1 MSATTSIPAAAVPA
15 HALRRGTRGFAA
27 VVLFLTGA
35 IVSAVT
41 LFVLPASA
49 IARIP
54 LTFLIVLGVVFAI
67 AHYVAVYGLIRRRD
81 WAAPLTLYLVAVGLG
96 LAAFGALTLV
106 TGFDPL
112 GRPNAEAALASRVQ
126 VVGLLVWLAG
136 SWIVAGRFAVR
147 GMAPPDHA
155 PEPTTDQAPVSLT
168 VPHQRVTLAGATRTR
183 SGLRPHSASA

>member
-54 LTFLIVLGVVFAI
+54 LTFLIVLGVVFAV
-67 AHYVAVYGLIRRRD
+67 AHFVAMYGLIRRRD
-81 WAAPLTLYLVAVGLG
+81 WAAPLTLYVVAVGLG
-96 LAAFGALTLV
+96 LAAFGVLTLV

-112 GRPNAEAALASRVQ
+112 GRPDAEAAPASRIQ
-126 VVGLLVWLAG
+126 IVGLLVWLAG

-147 GMAPPDHA
+147 GMAPPDRA
-155 PEPTTDQAPVSLT
+155 PEPTADEAPASVSVSHPRVITD
-168 VPHQRVTLAGATRTR
+168 ATRTR
-183 SGLRPHSASA
+183 AGLRPHTASA

>member
-1 MSATTSIPAAAVPA
+1 MSAITSNSAAAVPA

-27 VVLFLTGA
+27 VVLFLTGS
-35 IVSAVT
+35 IVSAIT

-54 LTFLIVLGVVFAI
+54 LTFLIVLAVVFSI
-67 AHYVAVYGLIRRRD
+67 AHYVAMYGLIRRRD

-96 LAAFGALTLV
+96 LAAFGGLTLV

-112 GRPNAEAALASRVQ
+112 GRPDAEAALASRIQ
-126 VVGLLVWLAG
+126 VVGLLAWLAG

-147 GMAPPDHA
+147 GMAPPDRA
-155 PEPTTDQAPVSLT
+155 PEPSSDEAPVT
-168 VPHQRVTLAGATRTR
+168 VSHPRVSVADATRTR
-183 SGLRPHSASA
+183 AGLRPHSASA